1 MCSICDGGNTLKKLL
16 LVTAAFIA
24 LPGAAQ
30 AAVIVNGNVAGLGTF
45 KDTNTGSVWLRFD
58 NFFNQTSEAMFDTAV
73 RAGFTIAN
81 EAQVRALLDTLP
93 LAGNWS
99 SYASIMGRA
108 PNRDLIWGSF
118 GPVDAGQ
125 VGWAYAYSGD
135 AEWQYNQNIVPSNE
149 VPNGGSDAADMNVWA
164 FQTGAGRVPE
174 PAAWAMMLAGF
185 GLVGS
190 AMRRRSKVAVT
201 FA

>member
-1 MCSICDGGNTLKKLL
+1 MKKLL

-125 VGWAYAYSGD
+125 VGWAYAYSND
-135 AEWQYNQNIVPSNE
+135 VEWLYEQNAWPSND
-149 VPNGGSDAADMNVWA
+149 VPNGGGPDADMNVWA
-164 FQTGAGRVPE
+164 FQTGAGVPE